1 MHDAPI
7 IDAPDRFREV
17 FDHAG
22 PGGYVVV
29 ARIGDPERDG
39 DRPSEDSLG
48 RIQGTDEQ
56 PEASLGRLLM
66 LNAGTGQ
73 RTVLRVRAYRDGA
86 KQAETKL
93 VAMLTE
99 PPSPAPVGAVLAL
112 PAPVVHTPPPNGGDY
127 GAPGDLLLRPS
138 PPAPPVPVSP
148 PAPSIDEAR
157 GSDQEVRAL
166 QLGIAGVRLAAAE
179 GVQALRAEVRLAMDR
194 LDDRLDAFADRLS
207 RLGDDTREAFRRVES
222 KLSTSKSEVAEGR
235 HRAEERVQR
244 IEKQIAKAERNA
256 QEVADAVVSNF
267 RKHQRRLDD
276 LDQAVSGL
284 IDLVGD
290 HLR

>member
-17 FDHAG
+17 LDHAT
-22 PGGYVVV
+22 PDGYVVV
-29 ARIGDPERDG
+29 ARLGDPERDG
-39 DRPSEDSLG
+39 DRPSEESLG

-73 RTVLRVRAYRDGA
+73 RTVLRVRAYRGGA

-99 PPSPAPVGAVLAL
+99 PPSPAPAGAVAAL

-127 GAPGDLLLRPS
+127 GAPGDLLLRRTRPALPAPVS
-138 PPAPPVPVSP
+138 PPAPPV
-148 PAPSIDEAR
+148 DESRA
-157 GSDQEVRAL
+157 SDQEVRAL
-166 QLGIAGVRLAAAE
+166 QLEIAGARIAATE

-235 HRAEERVQR
+235 HRAEERAQR
-244 IEKQIAKAERNA
+244 TERQLVDAERSA
-256 QEVADAVVSNF
+256 KEMSEAVVSNF

-276 LDQAVSGL
+276 LDEAVSGL

-290 HLR
+290 QLR